1 MGQSH
6 TPQKRRFPRYKFEAS
21 LDIGILRG
29 TTPQEVKGFCMV
41 LGEGGA
47 GIRTDEPLSVDE
59 IVYLQ
64 IPLPVRPLRLPASVR
79 YQNGPEYGMEFLA
92 MGVTER
98 EYIRSACS
106 ALPRVG

>member
-1 MGQSH
+1 MDQAH
-6 TPQKRRFPRYKFEAS
+6 TTQKRRFPRYKFEAR
-21 LDIGILRG
+21 LNIGILRG
-29 TTPQEVKGFCMV
+29 TTPQDVKGFCMV

-47 GIRTDEPLSVDE
+47 GIRTDQRLSVDE

-64 IPLPVRPLRLPASVR
+64 IPLPVRALRLPASVR
-79 YQNGPEYGMEFLA
+79 YRNGPEYGMEFLA
-92 MGVTER
+92 LGVTER

>member
-1 MGQSH
+1 MNEPH
-6 TPQKRRFPRYKFEAS
+6 TTQKRRFPRYKFEAGVS
-21 LDIGILRG
+21 IGVLRG
-29 TTPQEVKGFCMV
+29 TAPQDVTGFCMS

-47 GIRTDEPLSVDE
+47 GVRTDEPLSVDE

-79 YQNGPEYGMEFLA
+79 YQHGHDYGMEFLA
-92 MGVTER
+92 LGVTER